1 MEDGSLFNVLFEYG
15 AMGIFAAF
23 LVWQH
28 LTMQK
33 RSDSMIEKFQRQLD
47 KIREEQKAEL
57 QEIRGRYEKV
67 IQDLAREREQ
77 TRQMFF
83 DKISEVDRDTDQI
96 IEMLKEQQ
104 QEKKLKELAKKMAGK
119 DPNDTMC

>member
-1 MEDGSLFNVLFEYG
+1 MFNVLFEYG

-47 KIREEQKAEL
+47 KIREDQKNEL

-67 IQDLAREREQ
+67 IENQAREREQ

>member
-1 MEDGSLFNVLFEYG
+1 
-15 AMGIFAAF
+15 
-23 LVWQH
+23 
-28 LTMQK
+28 
-33 RSDSMIEKFQRQLD
+33 MISIYFM
-47 KIREEQKAEL
+47 
-57 QEIRGRYEKV
+57 V
-67 IQDLAREREQ
+67 
-77 TRQMFF
+77 F